1 MKVPWYPK
9 CKREAGKTSSGKHPP
24 TRLGEMLVIGVDV
37 SKNGF
42 NTRRR
47 DRGGGGV
54 TRRGEEEE
62 VRQDFGEHEGVRR
75 KETN

>member
-1 MKVPWYPK
+1 MTTLEEIVSRGEWGMKVPWYPR

-24 TRLGEMLVIGVDV
+24 TRLGEMLVIGDV

-54 TRRGEEEE
+54 TRR
-62 VRQDFGEHEGVRR
+62 
-75 KETN
+75 